1 MEQCSV
7 HTTDHASVNWDNV
20 CSYDFI
26 LEQFNETCSKRKRK
40 KKGVFGSFFC
50 VCMSSVHSI
59 TWGQSNPP
67 IICVFW
73 NTTGPKGGNQTRVST
88 NDITH
93 RLGGKV
99 ILPSG
104 TLQRSLHQN
113 HIQGGLRHLYYTSW
127 HIYTAEY
134 AAKRLHVL
142 FLWCKVFE
150 KKIGIFF
157 LKRAD
162 FATPEFPAAERNDLK
177 ISPNV

>member
-1 MEQCSV
+1 MTELQCYAVERYSV
-7 HTTDHASVNWDNV
+7 IITDHAFVNRDNV
-20 CSYDFI
+20 CGYDFTR
-26 LEQFNETCSKRKRK
+26 EQFNETCSQKKAK
-40 KKGVFGSFFC
+40 KKQKCVWEFFFC
-50 VCMSSVHSI
+50 VCTLSVFSI

-67 IICVFW
+67 IICMFW

-93 RLGGKV
+93 RLRGKV
-99 ILPSG
+99 ILPAG
-104 TLQRSLHQN
+104 TLQGSLHQN
-113 HIQGGLRHLYYTSW
+113 HIQGGLRHLYYTLW

-157 LKRAD
+157 
-162 FATPEFPAAERNDLK
+162 
-177 ISPNV
+177 

>member
-1 MEQCSV
+1 
-7 HTTDHASVNWDNV
+7 
-20 CSYDFI
+20 
-26 LEQFNETCSKRKRK
+26 
-40 KKGVFGSFFC
+40 
-50 VCMSSVHSI
+50 MSSVLSI

-93 RLGGKV
+93 SLGGKV

-104 TLQRSLHQN
+104 TLQGSLHQN
-113 HIQGGLRHLYYTSW
+113 HIQGGLCHLYYTSW

-134 AAKRLHVL
+134 AAKPLHVL
-142 FLWCKVFE
+142 FLWCKVFD

-157 LKRAD
+157 WKEQTLPHLNFLLRSVMIWKSVPMFNMGGRGYSLLCSRE
-162 FATPEFPAAERNDLK
+162 TTSRNDVECEHV
-177 ISPNV
+177 I